1 MTDSPATSATS
12 APETSNTDP
21 SSSGSP
27 ARKVGSGVDTNRSE
41 LVTEHG
47 RTSIADTVVA
57 KIAGLACREV
67 SGVHDMGAGVSRTFG
82 AIKDMI
88 PVGSNEPSPARGVTV
103 EVGERQAAIDLDI
116 VVEYGASIVDIAAAI
131 RRNVIGRLESMTGL
145 EVSEVNVT
153 VDDVY
158 LGEPESDE
166 EPRVQ

>member
-1 MTDSPATSATS
+1 VTD
-12 APETSNTDP
+12 D
-21 SSSGSP
+21 G
-27 ARKVGSGVDTNRSE
+27 K
-41 LVTEHG
+41 
-47 RTSIADTVVA
+47 TSIADTVVA

-67 SGVHDMGAGVSRTFG
+67 SGVHDMGAGVARTFG
-82 AIKDMI
+82 SIKDMI
-88 PVGSNEPSPARGVTV
+88 PVGGNDPSPTRGVSV

-158 LGEPESDE
+158 LGEPESGE
-166 EPRVQ
+166 ESRVQ

>member
-1 MTDSPATSATS
+1 MTDFPAAS
-12 APETSNTDP
+12 APEESGGP
-21 SSSGSP
+21 SGSGLP
-27 ARKVGSGVDTNRSE
+27 VRKSSVDPKRSE
-41 LVTEHG
+41 LVTEDG
-47 RTSIADTVVA
+47 KTSIADTVVA

-67 SGVHDMGAGVSRTFG
+67 SGVHGMGAGMSRTFG
-82 AIKDMI
+82 ALKDMI
-88 PVGSNEPSPARGVTV
+88 PVGNNEGSSTRGITV

-131 RRNVIGRLESMTGL
+131 RRNVIGRLEAMTGL